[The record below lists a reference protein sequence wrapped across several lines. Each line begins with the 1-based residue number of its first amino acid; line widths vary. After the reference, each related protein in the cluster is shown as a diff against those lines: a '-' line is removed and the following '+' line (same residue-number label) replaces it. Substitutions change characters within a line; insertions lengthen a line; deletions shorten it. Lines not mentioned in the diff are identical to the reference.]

1 MASDLCVTDLNG
13 LDGTMSEIWSCIMK
27 VGDKVR
33 MPRAWVRDWEYP
45 DTMGVVHKINGDG
58 WVIVHWDDLYG
69 DYYYSP
75 EQTEKLEVISES
87 R

>member
-1 MASDLCVTDLNG
+1 
-13 LDGTMSEIWSCIMK
+13 MK

-33 MPRAWVRDWEYP
+33 MPRLWVRVWKHVDAI
-45 DTMGVVHKINGDG
+45 GVIHQIKTDG
-58 WVIVHWDDLYG
+58 WVVVRWDELYG

-75 EQTEKLEVISES
+75 EQTKMLEVIDEN

>member
-1 MASDLCVTDLNG
+1 
-13 LDGTMSEIWSCIMK
+13 MK

-33 MPRAWVRDWEYP
+33 MPRVWVRVWEYV
-45 DTMGVVHKINGDG
+45 DAIGVIHQVKPDG
-58 WVIVHWDDLYG
+58 WIVVRWDELYG

-75 EQTEKLEVISES
+75 EQAEKLEVIDES